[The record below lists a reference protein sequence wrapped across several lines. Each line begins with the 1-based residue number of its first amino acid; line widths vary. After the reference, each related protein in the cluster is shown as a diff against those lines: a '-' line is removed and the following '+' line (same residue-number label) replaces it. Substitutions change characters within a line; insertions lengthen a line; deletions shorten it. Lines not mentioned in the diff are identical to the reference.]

1 MNYTIFDALKVAFV
15 DMWAEVI
22 QFLPTLVVA
31 IVVLLVGAMIASA
44 LKRLTER
51 ISKKI
56 GLDSALDAAGV
67 DSITER
73 AGYKLSAGVFLGTL
87 VKWFVLIVFF
97 IVALDIMD
105 LNAVTSF
112 LKDVVVGYLPQVII
126 AVLILMVAAIVANAV
141 RGMVI
146 ASTKLAGMKRP
157 DLFGKV
163 AYIAIITIAVLAA
176 LNQLHIASEL
186 IQPLFM
192 GIVFA
197 ISLALGLAFGL
208 GGKDAASR
216 VIDSVTKH

>member
-1 MNYTIFDALKVAFV
+1 MNYTIFDSLKVAFV

-51 ISKKI
+51 VSKKI
-56 GLDSALDAAGV
+56 GLDNALDVAGV
-67 DSITER
+67 DNLTEK

-87 VKWFVLIVFF
+87 VKWFILLVFF
-97 IVALDIMD
+97 IVALDI
-105 LNAVTSF
+105 LGLSEVTVF
-112 LKDVVVGYLPQVII
+112 LRDVVISYLPQVII
-126 AVLILMVAAIVANAV
+126 AVLILMVAAIVANFV
-141 RGMVI
+141 RGAVV

-163 AYIAIITIAVLAA
+163 AYVAIITMAVLAA
-176 LNQLHIASEL
+176 LNQLHIASDL
-186 IQPLFM
+186 IQTLFTGM
-192 GIVFA
+192 VFA

-208 GGKDAASR
+208 GGRESASR
-216 VIDSVTKH
+216 VIDSVTKR